1 MRQKNK
7 SQVIS
12 SNNKKSQ
19 TILDLFPDTE
29 KQFRFGRASTNFNLI
44 YLLLP
49 LTKNTEDNHYLVI
62 PVWFIQ
68 MRVIKQVISADSF
81 PIIHYL
87 SWNEELILLKLE
99 DVYAS
104 AFSWFWFSLKRLTEW
119 FIYILDMFS
128 SFWITW
134 KLSKVDTDVAI
145 QWTKWCRDKL
155 FRCLIDK

>member
-7 SQVIS
+7 SQVIP

-62 PVWFIQ
+62 PV
-68 MRVIKQVISADSF
+68 
-81 PIIHYL
+81 
-87 SWNEELILLKLE
+87 
-99 DVYAS
+99 
-104 AFSWFWFSLKRLTEW
+104 
-119 FIYILDMFS
+119 
-128 SFWITW
+128 
-134 KLSKVDTDVAI
+134 
-145 QWTKWCRDKL
+145 
-155 FRCLIDK
+155 